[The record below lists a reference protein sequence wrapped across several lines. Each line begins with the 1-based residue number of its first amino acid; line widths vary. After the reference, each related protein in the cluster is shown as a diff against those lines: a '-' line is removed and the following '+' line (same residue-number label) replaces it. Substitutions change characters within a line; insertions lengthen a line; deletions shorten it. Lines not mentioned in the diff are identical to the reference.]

1 MAPFLDVDYVTE
13 CGTTPASKHT
23 RMDGSTP
30 PDSVQG
36 ELDDIAVVGMAC
48 RVAGDNDTPEKLW
61 QSLLNKQVASSE
73 MPAMR
78 WEPYYRRDSRNAKV
92 LNNTTQRGYFVKDVE
107 NFDSTFFGI
116 SPKEAVLMD
125 PQQRITVEVTW
136 EALEDAGIPPSS
148 LAGSNTAVFMGVN
161 SDDYGKLLLE
171 DIPGVEAWMGI
182 GTAYCGIPNRI
193 SYLLDLRGPSTA
205 LDAACAS
212 SLVAVHHG
220 RQSLLTGETDVAIVG
235 GVNVLA
241 GPGLTRVLD
250 IAGATSKDGVCR
262 SFDNDANGYGRG
274 EGASVI
280 ILKRMSDA
288 IHDND
293 RILALVKGSAVGQ
306 DGRTNGIMAPNG
318 DAQESVARTALGGI
332 DPSTIQYVEA
342 HATSTSVGDPVEIKA
357 MSKVYGANRKATS
370 PCYIGSIK
378 PNIGHL
384 EAGAGAMGFMKAVMA
399 VRNGVIPPQANLKSL
414 NQKIDWTTCG
424 IKVPFESTQWPDTRT
439 TRRAAICS
447 YGYGGTVSHAVIEA
461 APMGDNSPA
470 EMDNGDHAPT
480 VLLLSA
486 PQEKRLPADAV
497 TLGTWMAGDGKGT
510 SLSSIAS
517 TMATRRA
524 QHDCRAAFIIDSHAK
539 AAELSEKLATGGNS
553 ADIITGRIL
562 GKNENTGAV
571 WLFSGHG
578 AQWLAMGKELLA
590 NEPLLLETVEFL
602 EPIIQEEAGF
612 SALEALTHEDFKS
625 SDKVQILTFV
635 MQVGLATILASKGA
649 RPSAVVGHSLGEIAA
664 AVVAGALTIA
674 EGALVVCRRA
684 VLYRQVMGQG
694 AMVLVNMPF
703 AQMTETLGDRSDIT
717 ASIESSPSS
726 CVVSGTIGA
735 IKEFSTK
742 WEDAGHKVLK
752 VNSDVAFHS
761 PLLNVLTKPL
771 YASLCGV
778 LNPKVPT
785 VPLYT
790 TTLED
795 AREQAPRDAHYWVQN
810 MLKPVLLNAAM
821 KVAAEDGYRIFLEV
835 STHPVI
841 SHSVTETLMDMG
853 IEDHAVI
860 PTLLRNKPAQRAIL
874 KSLATMWCRG
884 VAVDWNML
892 FPGVNWA
899 DNVPKTK
906 WRHQAFWKNI
916 GTGPANSAITHD
928 VDTHTLLG
936 QQIPVAGESTT
947 LFTTK
952 LDDNTKPFPGS
963 HPLHGT
969 EIIPAAVLFNT
980 FFHAT
985 GAKSLNNVNLRVP
998 VAISAPRDIQVV
1010 AQGGEVR
1017 LMSRLI
1023 EASEDTQVKRNASWL
1038 THTTANA
1045 VTQSYSDSPN
1055 CGVDI
1060 DLASIQARLNV
1071 ELKPSFSIDYL
1082 AGVGVPA
1089 MGFPWAVT
1097 KHVGNNKEMLAR
1109 VDVSPATAANASL
1122 PWSATSWAP
1131 VFDAA
1136 TSIGSTLFYETP
1148 RLRMPAQVASTVVYE
1163 GAAPPKIAYIYV
1175 QDASTS
1181 KTSLAVDV
1189 TITNEAGKALAKF
1202 ISMRFS
1208 EIEGTPGAKDNADGL
1223 VHQLAWPP
1231 ARLSETPS
1239 LLKHVV
1245 LVSSENNP
1253 LMRDYTTQLAQRHVK
1268 TSCIGSAEGLSS
1280 ALLQGGSEGTIIMY
1294 LPEQVESM
1302 DAVSAMANTYC
1313 KNLLD
1318 VVKYVAASGADLR
1331 VFAVTLGAL
1340 TGSATPT
1347 ALAHSPLVGL
1357 GRIIAAE
1364 QPALWGALIDVD
1376 STAFPVQAVKY
1387 ISGADVIKMEDTI
1400 AKVNR
1405 LRPMPQDRL
1414 YPLDK
1419 QNQLHPRAEGTY
1431 IISGGLGSLGREVA
1445 DFLVERGA
1453 RRIVLLSRRA
1463 LPPRIEWASQTGELL
1478 ESVQKIQLL
1487 EQAGATVFSVAID
1500 LGAPDAAASLLAKLD
1515 MLSLPPVLGVVHA
1528 AGVLEDQLVLSA
1540 TEDSFNRVLAPKV
1553 TGALALHKA
1562 FPPTTVDFFML
1573 FSSCGQLFGF
1583 PGQASYA
1590 SGNAF
1595 LDSLADHRRG
1605 LGDNAVALQWTSWR
1619 GMGMASSTDFIEAE
1633 LESKGI
1639 TSITRDEA
1647 FRAWDHVAKYDMS
1660 HGVVLRSR
1668 VLEPNEPLPMDILE
1682 EIAIRRSSAP
1692 SEGGAN
1698 NNAEA
1703 GTSVSSSSSKETI
1716 PPAGPERN
1724 AYLTTKISECVASV
1738 LDLPDVG
1745 DVDPKVALPE
1755 LGMDSV
1761 MTVALRRQLQTSLGV
1776 KVPPTLV
1783 WGHPTVSHLVKWF
1796 ADKVGA

>member
-1 MAPFLDVDYVTE
+1 
-13 CGTTPASKHT
+13 
-23 RMDGSTP
+23 MD
-30 PDSVQG
+30 
-36 ELDDIAVVGMAC
+36 
-48 RVAGDNDTPEKLW
+48 N
-61 QSLLNKQVASSE
+61 
-73 MPAMR
+73 
-78 WEPYYRRDSRNAKV
+78 
-92 LNNTTQRGYFVKDVE
+92 VE

-136 EALEDAGIPPSS
+136 EALEDAGIPPNS

-220 RQSLLTGETDVAIVG
+220 RQSLMTRETDVAIVG

-250 IAGATSKDGVCR
+250 IAGATSKDGICR

-280 ILKRMSDA
+280 VLKRTSDA
-288 IHDND
+288 IRDND
-293 RILALVKGSAVGQ
+293 RILAVLKGSAVGQ

-318 DAQESVARTALGGI
+318 DAQESVARTALGHI
-332 DPSTIQYVEA
+332 DPTTIQYVEA

-357 MSKVYGANRKATS
+357 MSSVYGANRTAS
-370 PCYIGSIK
+370 SLCYIGSIK

-399 VRNGVIPPQANLKSL
+399 IRNGIIPPQANLNKL
-414 NQKIDWTTCG
+414 NQKIDWDAAG
-424 IKVPFESTQWPDTRT
+424 IKIPIELVQWPETRSPP
-439 TRRAAICS
+439 RAAICS

-461 APMGDNSPA
+461 APISANHLEELVVEDN
-470 EMDNGDHAPT
+470 EPT

-497 TLGTWMAGDGKGT
+497 TLGTWMACGGKET
-510 SLSSIAS
+510 PLTSIAS

-539 AAELSEKLATGGNS
+539 AVEVIDRFATGGNS
-553 ADIITGRIL
+553 PDIITGRVL
-562 GKNENTGAV
+562 GKNENTGVV
-571 WLFSGHG
+571 WMFSGHG
-578 AQWLAMGKELLA
+578 AQWLAMGRELLA
-590 NEPLLLETVEFL
+590 DEPLLRETVEFL

-612 SALEALTHEDFKS
+612 SALHALTHEDFES
-625 SDKVQILTFV
+625 SDKVQVLTFV
-635 MQVGLATILASKGA
+635 MQVGLAAILASKGV

-664 AVVAGALTIA
+664 AVVAGTLTIA

-684 VLYRQVMGQG
+684 VLYRQVMGKG
-694 AMVLVNMPF
+694 AMVLVNIPF
-703 AQMTETLGDRSDIT
+703 KKMTEMLGDRSDIT
-717 ASIESSPSS
+717 ASIQSSPSS
-726 CVVSGTIGA
+726 CVVSGTISA
-735 IKEFSTK
+735 IKEFSMQ
-742 WEDAGHKVLK
+742 WEHGGHKVLK

-761 PLLNVLTKPL
+761 PLLNVLAEPL
-771 YASLCGV
+771 YAALSGV
-778 LNPKVPT
+778 LKPKAPT

-795 AREQAPRDAHYWVQN
+795 PRQQAPRDAHYWVQN
-810 MLKPVLLNAAM
+810 MLKPVLLDATM
-821 KVAAEDGYRIFLEV
+821 KAAAEDGYRIFLEV

-841 SHSVTETLMDMG
+841 SHSVSETLMEMG
-853 IEDHAVI
+853 VEDHAVI
-860 PTLLRNKPAQRAIL
+860 PTLLRNKPVRRAIL
-874 KSLATMWCRG
+874 KSLATIWCRG
-884 VAVDWNML
+884 VSVDWNML
-892 FPGVNWA
+892 FPGVSWA
-899 DNVPKTK
+899 DNVPKTQ

-916 GTGPANSAITHD
+916 GAGSTNSTITHD
-928 VDTHTLLG
+928 VDSHTLLG
-936 QQIPVAGESTT
+936 QHIPVAGERTSI
-947 LFTTK
+947 FTSK

-985 GAKSLNNVNLRVP
+985 GATLLTNVNLRVP

-1010 AQGGEVR
+1010 AQAGEVR

-1023 EASEDTQVKRNASWL
+1023 EASEDAQVKRNASWL
-1038 THTTANA
+1038 THTSANVVNQPSGDIA
-1045 VTQSYSDSPN
+1045 A
-1055 CGVDI
+1055 CEVDI
-1060 DLASIQARLNV
+1060 DLPSIEARLGT

-1109 VDVSPATAANASL
+1109 VDVAPATGANASL

-1131 VFDAA
+1131 IFDAA

-1148 RLRMPAQVASTVVYE
+1148 RLRMPAQVASTAIYE
-1163 GAAPPKIAYIYV
+1163 GAVPPKIAYIYV
-1175 QDASTS
+1175 QEASTS
-1181 KTSLAVDV
+1181 KNSLAVDV

-1202 ISMRFS
+1202 TSMRFS
-1208 EIEGTPGAKDNADGL
+1208 EIEGTSAAKESADGL

-1231 ARLSETPS
+1231 ARLAEIPS
-1239 LLKHVV
+1239 ALNHVV
-1245 LVSSENNP
+1245 LVSSESNV
-1253 LMRDYTTQLAQRHVK
+1253 LTKDYAGQLAKRRVK
-1268 TSCIGSAEGLSS
+1268 TSCVASAEALSS
-1280 ALLQGGSEGTIIMY
+1280 VLSEGSPKGTIVMY
-1294 LPEQVESM
+1294 LPGEVDSI
-1302 DAVSAMANTYC
+1302 DDVSATANSFC
-1313 KNLLD
+1313 KDLLD
-1318 VVKYVAASGADLR
+1318 IFKCVAASGIDLR
-1331 VFAVTLGAL
+1331 VFAVTVGAL

-1347 ALAHSPLVGL
+1347 ALAHAPLVGL

-1376 STAFPVQAVKY
+1376 SSAFPIQAVKY
-1387 ISGADVIKMEDTI
+1387 ISGADVIKVEDTV

-1405 LRPMPQDRL
+1405 LRAMPQDRI

-1419 QNQLHPRAEGTY
+1419 QYQLHPRAEGTY
-1431 IISGGLGSLGREVA
+1431 VISGGLGSLGREVA
-1445 DFLVERGA
+1445 AFLVERGA
-1453 RRIVLLSRRA
+1453 RRLVLLSRRA
-1463 LPPRIEWASQTGELL
+1463 LPPRNAWASQTGELL
-1478 ESVQKIQLL
+1478 EIVQKIQLL
-1487 EQAGATVFSVAID
+1487 EQAGATICSVAVDI
-1500 LGAPDAAASLLAKLD
+1500 ASPDAAASLSAKLD
-1515 MLSLPPVLGVVHA
+1515 ALSLPPVLGIVHA
-1528 AGVLEDQLVLSA
+1528 AGVLEDQLVLS
-1540 TEDSFNRVLAPKV
+1540 TTPESFNRVLAPKV
-1553 TGALALHKA
+1553 AGALALHKA
-1562 FPPTTVDFFML
+1562 FPPATVDFFMM

-1595 LDSLADHRRG
+1595 LDSLAEHRRG
-1605 LGDNAVALQWTSWR
+1605 LGDNAIALQWTSWR

-1647 FRAWDHVAKYDMS
+1647 FQAWDHVSKYDIS

-1668 VLEPNEPLPMDILE
+1668 VLEANELLPMDILE
-1682 EIAIRRSSAP
+1682 DIAVRRPSSTPA
-1692 SEGGAN
+1692 EGGTN
-1698 NNAEA
+1698 NHVESGA
-1703 GTSVSSSSSKETI
+1703 SSSSSSKEI
-1716 PPAGPERN
+1716 PPAGAERA
-1724 AYLTTKISECVASV
+1724 AYLTAKICECVASV

-1745 DVDPKVALPE
+1745 DVDPKAALPE

-1761 MTVALRRQLQTSLGV
+1761 MTVALRKQLQTSLGV

-1783 WGHPTVSHLVKWF
+1783 WGHPTVSHLAKWF
-1796 ADKVGA
+1796 SDKVGV

>member
-1 MAPFLDVDYVTE
+1 VE
-13 CGTTPASKHT
+13 
-23 RMDGSTP
+23 
-30 PDSVQG
+30 
-36 ELDDIAVVGMAC
+36 
-48 RVAGDNDTPEKLW
+48 N
-61 QSLLNKQVASSE
+61 
-73 MPAMR
+73 
-78 WEPYYRRDSRNAKV
+78 
-92 LNNTTQRGYFVKDVE
+92 VE

-136 EALEDAGIPPSS
+136 EALEDAGIPPNS

-212 SLVAVHHG
+212 SLVAIHHG
-220 RQSLLTGETDVAIVG
+220 RQSLMTGETDVAIVG

-250 IAGATSKDGVCR
+250 IAGATSKDGICR
-262 SFDNDANGYGRG
+262 SFDNEANGYGRG

-288 IHDND
+288 IRDDD
-293 RILALVKGSAVGQ
+293 RILAVVKGSAVGQ

-318 DAQESVARTALGGI
+318 DAQESVARTALGHI
-332 DPSTIQYVEA
+332 DPTTIQYVEA

-357 MSKVYGANRKATS
+357 MSSVYGANRIATS

-399 VRNGVIPPQANLKSL
+399 IRNGVIPPQANLKSL
-414 NQKIDWTTCG
+414 NQKVDWKTAG
-424 IKVPFESTQWPDTRT
+424 VAVPFETTQWPETRT
-439 TRRAAICS
+439 PPRAAICS
-447 YGYGGTVSHAVIEA
+447 YGYGGTVSHAIIQA
-461 APMGDNSPA
+461 APVTANQPEEMVAEDN
-470 EMDNGDHAPT
+470 EPT

-486 PQEKRLPADAV
+486 PQEKRLPADAM

-510 SLSSIAS
+510 SLASIAS

-524 QHDCRAAFIIDSHAK
+524 QHDCRAALIIDSHAK
-539 AAELSEKLATGGNS
+539 AIELSDRLTTGGKS

-562 GKNENTGAV
+562 GKNESTGIV

-578 AQWLAMGKELLA
+578 AQWLAMGRELLA
-590 NEPLLLETVEFL
+590 EERLLRETVEFL
-602 EPIIQEEAGF
+602 EPIIQEETGF
-612 SALEALTHEDFKS
+612 SALHALTNEDFDS
-625 SDKVQILTFV
+625 SDKVQVLTYV
-635 MQVGLATILASKGA
+635 MQVGLAAILASKGV

-664 AVVAGALTIA
+664 AVVAGTLTIA

-694 AMVLVNMPF
+694 AMVLVNIPF
-703 AQMTETLGDRSDIT
+703 KKMTEMLGDRLDIT

-726 CVVSGTIGA
+726 CVVSGTITA
-735 IKEFSTK
+735 IKEFSMQ
-742 WEDAGHKVLK
+742 WESAGHKVLK

-771 YASLCGV
+771 YAALSGV
-778 LNPKVPT
+778 LKPKNPT

-795 AREQAPRDAHYWVQN
+795 PRQQAPRDAHYWVQN
-810 MLKPVLLNAAM
+810 MLKPVLLNTTM
-821 KVAAEDGYRIFLEV
+821 KAAAEDGYRIFLEV

-841 SHSVTETLMDMG
+841 SHSVNETLMDMG
-853 IEDHAVI
+853 IEDHVVV
-860 PTLLRNKPAQRAIL
+860 PTLLRNKPARRALL
-874 KSLATMWCRG
+874 KSIATIWCRG
-884 VAVDWNML
+884 ASIEWKML
-892 FPGVNWA
+892 FPGVSWA

-916 GTGPANSAITHD
+916 GTGSTNAAKTHD
-928 VDTHTLLG
+928 VDSHTLLG
-936 QQIPVAGESTT
+936 QQIPVAGENATI
-947 LFTTK
+947 FTTK

-985 GAKSLNNVNLRVP
+985 GAISLNNVNLRVP

-1010 AQGGEVR
+1010 AQAGEVR

-1023 EASEDTQVKRNASWL
+1023 EASDDAQVKRNASWL
-1038 THTTANA
+1038 THTSANVVIQQDGDISA
-1045 VTQSYSDSPN
+1045 
-1055 CGVDI
+1055 DI
-1060 DLASIQARLNV
+1060 DLSSIQARLTT

-1097 KHVGNNKEMLAR
+1097 KHVGNNKEMLAL
-1109 VDVSPATAANASL
+1109 VDVSPGTGANVSL

-1131 VFDAA
+1131 IFDAA

-1148 RLRMPAQVASTVVYE
+1148 RLRMPAQVVSTTLYE
-1163 GAAPPKIAYIYV
+1163 GAVPPKVAYVYV
-1175 QDASTS
+1175 QEASLS

-1202 ISMRFS
+1202 TSMRFS
-1208 EIEGTPGAKDNADGL
+1208 EIEGTAGAKDGADVL

-1231 ARLSETPS
+1231 ARLSEVPS
-1239 LLKHVV
+1239 SLNHVV
-1245 LVSSENNP
+1245 LVSSESNG
-1253 LMRDYTTQLAQRHVK
+1253 LMKDYSEQLAKRRVK
-1268 TSCIGSAEGLSS
+1268 TSCVNSADDLSS
-1280 ALLQGGSEGTIIMY
+1280 VLCEGSPAGTIVMY
-1294 LPEQVESM
+1294 LPGEVDSI
-1302 DAVSAMANTYC
+1302 DDVSATANSFC
-1313 KNLLD
+1313 KDLLD
-1318 VVKYVAASGADLR
+1318 IVKYVAGSGIDVR
-1331 VFAVTLGAL
+1331 VFAVTVGAL
-1340 TGSATPT
+1340 TGSVTPT
-1347 ALAHSPLVGL
+1347 ALAHAPLVGL

-1364 QPALWGALIDVD
+1364 QPALWGSLIDVD
-1376 STAFPVQAVKY
+1376 SSAFPIQAVKY
-1387 ISGADVIKMEDTI
+1387 ISGADVIKVEDTV

-1405 LRPMPQDRL
+1405 LRAMPQDRL
-1414 YPLDK
+1414 YSLDK
-1419 QNQLHPRAEGTY
+1419 QCQLHPRTEGTY
-1431 IISGGLGSLGREVA
+1431 VISGGLGSLGREVA
-1445 DFLVERGA
+1445 AFLVERGA

-1463 LPPRIEWASQTGELL
+1463 LPPRNSWASQAGELL
-1478 ESVQKIQLL
+1478 EIVQNIQSL
-1487 EQAGATVFSVAID
+1487 EQAGATVFTVALD
-1500 LGAPDAAASLLAKLD
+1500 LGAADAAATLSAKLD
-1515 MLSLPPVLGVVHA
+1515 ALSLPPILGVVHA
-1528 AGVLEDQLVLSA
+1528 AGVLEDQLVLS
-1540 TEDSFNRVLAPKV
+1540 TTPESFNRVLAPKV
-1553 TGALALHKA
+1553 AGALALHKA
-1562 FPPTTVDFFML
+1562 FPPTTVDFFMM

-1639 TSITRDEA
+1639 TSISRDEA
-1647 FRAWDHVAKYDMS
+1647 FRAWDHVAKYDIS

-1668 VLEPNEPLPMDILE
+1668 VLEHNELLPMDILE
-1682 EIAIRRSSAP
+1682 EIAIRRPSPNSA
-1692 SEGGAN
+1692 ECGTN
-1698 NNAEA
+1698 NNGEA
-1703 GTSVSSSSSKETI
+1703 GTSSSSSSTTPSCNEI
-1716 PPAGPERN
+1716 PPAGPERT
-1724 AYLTTKISECVASV
+1724 AYLITKISECVASV
-1738 LDLPDVG
+1738 LDLADVG

-1761 MTVALRRQLQTSLGV
+1761 MTVALRRQLQISLGV

-1783 WGHPTVSHLVKWF
+1783 WGHPTVSHLAKWF
-1796 ADKVGA
+1796 ADKVGV

>member
-1 MAPFLDVDYVTE
+1 
-13 CGTTPASKHT
+13 
-23 RMDGSTP
+23 
-30 PDSVQG
+30 
-36 ELDDIAVVGMAC
+36 
-48 RVAGDNDTPEKLW
+48 
-61 QSLLNKQVASSE
+61 
-73 MPAMR
+73 
-78 WEPYYRRDSRNAKV
+78 
-92 LNNTTQRGYFVKDVE
+92 
-107 NFDSTFFGI
+107 
-116 SPKEAVLMD
+116 MD

-136 EALEDAGIPPSS
+136 EALEDAGIPPNS

-212 SLVAVHHG
+212 SLVAIHHG
-220 RQSLLTGETDVAIVG
+220 RQSLMTGETDVAIVG

-262 SFDNDANGYGRG
+262 SFDNEANGYGRG

-280 ILKRMSDA
+280 ILKRISDA
-288 IHDND
+288 IRDND
-293 RILALVKGSAVGQ
+293 RILAVVKGSAVGQ

-318 DAQESVARTALGGI
+318 DAQESVARTALGYI
-332 DPSTIQYVEA
+332 DPTTIQYVEA

-357 MSKVYGANRKATS
+357 MSNIYGANRTTAS

-384 EAGAGAMGFMKAVMA
+384 EAGAGAMGFMKAVMSI
-399 VRNGVIPPQANLKSL
+399 RNGIIPPQANLKTL
-414 NQKIDWTTCG
+414 NQKIDWKTAG
-424 IKVPFESTQWPDTRT
+424 INVPFESTQWPETQSPP
-439 TRRAAICS
+439 RAAICS

-461 APMGDNSPA
+461 APVVDNHL
-470 EMDNGDHAPT
+470 EDLVVEDKEPT
-480 VLLLSA
+480 LLLLSA
-486 PQEKRLPADAV
+486 PQEKRLPADAM
-497 TLGTWMAGDGKGT
+497 TLGTWMAGDGNET
-510 SLSSIAS
+510 SLASIAS

-524 QHDCRAAFIIDSHAK
+524 QHDCRAAFIIDSRAK
-539 AAELSEKLATGGNS
+539 AIELSETLAKSGNS
-553 ADIITGRIL
+553 ADIITGRVL

-590 NEPLLLETVEFL
+590 DEPLLRETVAFL

-612 SALEALTHEDFKS
+612 SALHALMQEDFES

-635 MQVGLATILASKGA
+635 MQIGLAAILASKGV

-664 AVVAGALTIA
+664 AVVAGTLTIA

-694 AMVLVNMPF
+694 AMVLVNIPF
-703 AQMTETLGDRSDIT
+703 KKMTKMLGDRLDIT

-726 CVVSGTIGA
+726 CVISGTISA
-735 IKEFSTK
+735 IEEHSMQ
-742 WEDAGHKVLK
+742 WEAAGHKVLK
-752 VNSDVAFHS
+752 VKSDVAFHS

-771 YASLCGV
+771 YAALSGV
-778 LNPKVPT
+778 LKPKTAT

-795 AREQAPRDAHYWVQN
+795 PRQQAPRDAHYWVQN
-810 MLKPVLLNAAM
+810 MLKPVLLNNTM
-821 KVAAEDGYRIFLEV
+821 KAAAEDGYRIFLEV

-841 SHSVTETLMDMG
+841 SHSVTETLMEVG

-860 PTLLRNKPAQRAIL
+860 PTLLRNKPARRALL

-884 VAVDWNML
+884 VSIDWKMV
-892 FPGVNWA
+892 FSGANWA

-906 WRHQAFWKNI
+906 WRHQAFWKTI
-916 GTGPANSAITHD
+916 GTGSSNSAITHD
-928 VDTHTLLG
+928 VDSHTLLG
-936 QQIPVAGESTT
+936 QQVPVAGENTT
-947 LFTTK
+947 IFTTK

-980 FFHAT
+980 FFLAT
-985 GAKSLNNVNLRVP
+985 GATSLTNVNLRVP

-1010 AQGGEVR
+1010 AQSGEVR

-1023 EASEDTQVKRNASWL
+1023 EASEDAEVKRNASWL
-1038 THTTANA
+1038 THTSAN
-1045 VTQSYSDSPN
+1045 VPTQPYDEKAPSE
-1055 CGVDI
+1055 VDI
-1060 DLASIQARLNV
+1060 DLPGIQTRLST

-1097 KHVGNNKEMLAR
+1097 KHIGNNKEMLAC
-1109 VDVSPATAANASL
+1109 VDVSPETAANASV

-1131 VFDAA
+1131 IFDAA

-1148 RLRMPAQVASTVVYE
+1148 RLRMPAQVESTAIYE
-1163 GAAPPKIAYIYV
+1163 GAVPPKIAYIYV

-1202 ISMRFS
+1202 KSMRFS
-1208 EIEGTPGAKDNADGL
+1208 EIEGTPEAKDSADNL

-1231 ARLSETPS
+1231 ARISEIASP
-1239 LLKHVV
+1239 LNHVV
-1245 LVSSENNP
+1245 LVSSEKNT
-1253 LMRDYTTQLAQRHVK
+1253 LMKDYAAQLAKRRVK
-1268 TSCIGSAEGLSS
+1268 TSNVQSAEGLSS
-1280 ALLQGGSEGTIIMY
+1280 VLTEGTPEGTIVMY
-1294 LPEQVESM
+1294 LPGEVDSI
-1302 DAVSAMANTYC
+1302 DDVSVAANSFC
-1313 KNLLD
+1313 QDLLD
-1318 VVKYVAASGADLR
+1318 IVKYVDASGINPR
-1331 VFAVTLGAL
+1331 VFAVTVGAL
-1340 TGSATPT
+1340 TGSAEPT
-1347 ALAHSPLVGL
+1347 ALAHAPLVGL

-1364 QPALWGALIDVD
+1364 QPALWGAVVDVD
-1376 STAFPVQAVKY
+1376 SSAFPLQAVKY
-1387 ISGADVIKMEDTI
+1387 ISGADVIKVEDTV

-1405 LRPMPQDRL
+1405 LRAMPQDRL
-1414 YPLDK
+1414 HALDK
-1419 QNQLHPRAEGTY
+1419 QNQLHPRAKGTY
-1431 IISGGLGSLGREVA
+1431 VISGGLGSLGREVA
-1445 DFLVERGA
+1445 AFLVERGA

-1463 LPPRIEWASQTGELL
+1463 LPPRNVWASQTGDLL
-1478 ESVQKIQLL
+1478 EIVQKIQIL
-1487 EQAGATVFSVAID
+1487 EQAGATVFSIGLD
-1500 LGAPDAAASLLAKLD
+1500 LGAADAAASLSAKLD
-1515 MLSLPPVLGVVHA
+1515 TLSLPPVLGIVHA
-1528 AGVLEDQLVLSA
+1528 AGVLEDQLVLS
-1540 TEDSFNRVLAPKV
+1540 TTSESFNRVLAPKV
-1553 TGALALHKA
+1553 AGALALHKA
-1562 FPPTTVDFFML
+1562 FPPTTVDFFMM

-1590 SGNAF
+1590 AGNAF
-1595 LDSLADHRRG
+1595 LDSLAEHRRG
-1605 LGDNAVALQWTSWR
+1605 LGDNAIALQWTSWQ

-1647 FRAWDHVAKYDMS
+1647 FRAWDHVAKYDIS

-1668 VLEPNEPLPMDILE
+1668 VLEAKELLPMDILE
-1682 EIAIRRSSAP
+1682 EIAVRRFAIP
-1692 SEGGAN
+1692 AEGGAAN
-1698 NNAEA
+1698 NVDFGA
-1703 GTSVSSSSSKETI
+1703 SSSSSFQETV
-1716 PPAGPERN
+1716 PPAGPERT
-1724 AYLTTKISECVASV
+1724 AYLITKISECVASV

-1783 WGHPTVSHLVKWF
+1783 WGHPTVSHLAKWF
-1796 ADKVGA
+1796 ADKVGV

>member
-1 MAPFLDVDYVTE
+1 
-13 CGTTPASKHT
+13 
-23 RMDGSTP
+23 MD
-30 PDSVQG
+30 
-36 ELDDIAVVGMAC
+36 
-48 RVAGDNDTPEKLW
+48 N
-61 QSLLNKQVASSE
+61 
-73 MPAMR
+73 
-78 WEPYYRRDSRNAKV
+78 
-92 LNNTTQRGYFVKDVE
+92 VE
-107 NFDSTFFGI
+107 DFDSTFFGI

-125 PQQRITVEVTW
+125 PQQRITTEVTW
-136 EALEDAGIPPSS
+136 EALEDAGIPPNS

-212 SLVAVHHG
+212 SLVAIHHG
-220 RQSLLTGETDVAIVG
+220 RQSLMTRETDVAIVG

-250 IAGATSKDGVCR
+250 IAGATSKDGICR
-262 SFDNDANGYGRG
+262 SFDNEANGYGRG

-280 ILKRMSDA
+280 ILKRASDA
-288 IHDND
+288 IRDDD
-293 RILALVKGSAVGQ
+293 RILAVIKGSAVGQ

-318 DAQESVARTALGGI
+318 DAQASVARTALGHI
-332 DPSTIQYVEA
+332 DPTTIQYVEA

-357 MSKVYGANRKATS
+357 MSGVYGTNRTATS
-370 PCYIGSIK
+370 LCYLGSIK

-399 VRNGVIPPQANLKSL
+399 VKNGIIPPQANLNEL
-414 NQKIDWTTCG
+414 NQKIDWKTAG
-424 IKVPFESTQWPDTRT
+424 IKVPFETTQWPETRNPP
-439 TRRAAICS
+439 RAAICS
-447 YGYGGTVSHAVIEA
+447 YGYGGTVSHAVIQA
-461 APMGDNSPA
+461 APLITNQSEKLVLEDN
-470 EMDNGDHAPT
+470 EPT

-486 PQEKRLPADAV
+486 PQEKRLPADAMA
-497 TLGTWMAGDGKGT
+497 LASWMAGDGKET
-510 SLSSIAS
+510 PLACIAS

-524 QHDCRAAFIIDSHAK
+524 QHDCRAAFIVDSHAK
-539 AAELSEKLATGGNS
+539 TVELSDKFAKGGQS

-562 GKNENTGAV
+562 GKNENTGVV

-578 AQWLAMGKELLA
+578 AQWLAMGRELLA
-590 NEPLLLETVEFL
+590 DEPLLRETVEFL

-612 SALEALTHEDFKS
+612 SALHALAHEDFES

-635 MQVGLATILASKGA
+635 MQVGLAAILSSKGV

-664 AVVAGALTIA
+664 AVVAGTLTIA

-694 AMVLVNMPF
+694 AMVLVNIPF
-703 AQMTETLGDRSDIT
+703 KQMKEILGDQLDIT

-726 CVVSGTIGA
+726 CVVSGTITA
-735 IKEFSTK
+735 IKEHSK
-742 WEDAGHKVLK
+742 QWEDAGHKVLK
-752 VNSDVAFHS
+752 VKSDIAFHS
-761 PLLNVLTKPL
+761 PLLKVLTKPL
-771 YASLCGV
+771 YAALSGV
-778 LNPKVPT
+778 LKPKSPT
-785 VPLYT
+785 VSLYT
-790 TTLED
+790 TTQED
-795 AREQAPRDAHYWVQN
+795 PRQQAPRDAHYWVEN
-810 MLKPVLLNAAM
+810 MLKPVLLDTAM
-821 KVAAEDGYRIFLEV
+821 KAAAEDGYRIFLEV

-841 SHSVTETLMDMG
+841 SHSVTETLIDMG
-853 IEDHAVI
+853 IEDHAVV
-860 PTLLRNKPAQRAIL
+860 PTLLRNKPARRAIL
-874 KSLATMWCRG
+874 RSLATIWSRG
-884 VAVDWNML
+884 VSVDWKML
-892 FPGVNWA
+892 FAGVSWA
-899 DNVPKTK
+899 EDVPKTK

-916 GTGPANSAITHD
+916 GTGSTNSAITHD
-928 VDTHTLLG
+928 VESHTLLG
-936 QQIPVAGESTT
+936 QQVPVAGENITI
-947 LFTTK
+947 FTTK

-985 GAKSLNNVNLRVP
+985 GATSLNNVNLRVP
-998 VAISAPRDIQVV
+998 VAISAPRDIQVI
-1010 AQGGEVR
+1010 AQAGEVR

-1023 EASEDTQVKRNASWL
+1023 EASEDAQLKRNASWL

-1045 VTQSYSDSPN
+1045 VTQSHGDIPA
-1055 CGVDI
+1055 CGFDI
-1060 DLASIQARLNV
+1060 DVPSIQARLGT

-1082 AGVGVPA
+1082 ASVGVPA

-1109 VDVSPATAANASL
+1109 VDVSPATVANTPL

-1131 VFDAA
+1131 IFDAA

-1148 RLRMPAQVASTVVYE
+1148 RLRMPAQVASTAIFE

-1175 QDASTS
+1175 QEASTS
-1181 KTSLAVDV
+1181 KISLAVDV

-1202 ISMRFS
+1202 TSMRFS
-1208 EIEGTPGAKDNADGL
+1208 EIEGTSGSKDNADGL

-1231 ARLSETPS
+1231 ARLSETPNS
-1239 LLKHVV
+1239 LNHVV
-1245 LVSSENNP
+1245 LVSGESHV
-1253 LMRDYTTQLAQRHVK
+1253 LMNSYVKQLAERRIQ
-1268 TSCIGSAEGLSS
+1268 TSCVGSAEALSS
-1280 ALLQGGSEGTIIMY
+1280 VLCEGSHEGTIIMY
-1294 LPEQVESM
+1294 LPGEVNSIEDVPTAANHLCES
-1302 DAVSAMANTYC
+1302 
-1313 KNLLD
+1313 LLD
-1318 VVKYVAASGADLR
+1318 IVKYVAANGIELR
-1331 VFAVTLGAL
+1331 VFAVTIGAL
-1340 TGSATPT
+1340 SGSATPT
-1347 ALAHSPLVGL
+1347 ALAHAPLVGL

-1364 QPALWGALIDVD
+1364 QPALWGALIDAD
-1376 STAFPVQAVKY
+1376 SSAFPLQAVKY
-1387 ISGADVIKMEDTI
+1387 VSGADVIKVEDTV

-1405 LRPMPQDRL
+1405 LRAMPQDRL
-1414 YPLDK
+1414 RPLDK
-1419 QNQLHPRAEGTY
+1419 QYQLQPRAEGTY
-1431 IISGGLGSLGREVA
+1431 VISGGLGSLGREVA
-1445 DFLVERGA
+1445 AFLVERGA

-1463 LPPRIEWASQTGELL
+1463 LPPRKAWASQTGELL
-1478 ESVQKIQLL
+1478 EIVQKVQLL
-1487 EQAGATVFSVAID
+1487 EQAGATVFTVALD
-1500 LGAPDAAASLLAKLD
+1500 LGAADAAASLLAKLD
-1515 MLSLPPVLGVVHA
+1515 TLCLPPVLGVIHA
-1528 AGVLEDQLVLSA
+1528 AGVLEDQLVLS
-1540 TEDSFNRVLAPKV
+1540 TTPESFNRVLAPKV
-1553 TGALALHKA
+1553 AGGLALHKA
-1562 FPPTTVDFFML
+1562 FPPGTVEFFMM

-1595 LDSLADHRRG
+1595 LDSLAEHRRG
-1605 LGDNAVALQWTSWR
+1605 LGDNAIALQWTSWR

-1647 FRAWDHVAKYDMS
+1647 FRAWDHVARYDIS

-1668 VLEPNEPLPMDILE
+1668 VLEANELLPMDILE
-1682 EIAIRRSSAP
+1682 EIAVRQPSSTSA
-1692 SEGGAN
+1692 AN
-1698 NNAEA
+1698 DNVEVCA
-1703 GTSVSSSSSKETI
+1703 SSSSSSSSSKEI
-1716 PPAGPERN
+1716 PPAGPERT
-1724 AYLTTKISECVASV
+1724 AHLTAKISECVASV

-1761 MTVALRRQLQTSLGV
+1761 MTVALRKQLQTSLGV

-1783 WGHPTVSHLVKWF
+1783 WGHPTVSHLAKWF
-1796 ADKVGA
+1796 SDKVGA

>member
-1 MAPFLDVDYVTE
+1 
-13 CGTTPASKHT
+13 
-23 RMDGSTP
+23 MDN
-30 PDSVQG
+30 
-36 ELDDIAVVGMAC
+36 I
-48 RVAGDNDTPEKLW
+48 
-61 QSLLNKQVASSE
+61 
-73 MPAMR
+73 
-78 WEPYYRRDSRNAKV
+78 
-92 LNNTTQRGYFVKDVE
+92 E

-125 PQQRITVEVTW
+125 PQQRVTVEVTW
-136 EALEDAGIPPSS
+136 EALEDAGIPPNS

-220 RQSLLTGETDVAIVG
+220 RQSLMTGETDVAIVG

-250 IAGATSKDGVCR
+250 IAGATSKDGICR
-262 SFDNDANGYGRG
+262 SFDNEANGYGRG

-280 ILKRMSDA
+280 ILKRISDA
-288 IHDND
+288 IRDND
-293 RILALVKGSAVGQ
+293 RILAVVKGSAVGQ

-318 DAQESVARTALGGI
+318 DAQVSVARTALGQI
-332 DPSTIQYVEA
+332 DPNTIQYVEA

-357 MSKVYGANRKATS
+357 MSSVYGANRAANS

-399 VRNGVIPPQANLKSL
+399 VRNGIIPPQANLKSL
-414 NQKIDWTTCG
+414 NQKVDWKTAG
-424 IKVPFESTQWPDTRT
+424 VKVPFETTQWPETQNPP
-439 TRRAAICS
+439 RAAICS
-447 YGYGGTVSHAVIEA
+447 YGYGGTVSHAVIQA
-461 APMGDNSPA
+461 APITVNSP
-470 EMDNGDHAPT
+470 EELVIEDNEPT
-480 VLLLSA
+480 ILLLSA
-486 PQEKRLPADAV
+486 PQEKRLPADAK
-497 TLGTWMAGDGKGT
+497 TLGAWMAEDGKGMP
-510 SLSSIAS
+510 LASIAS

-539 AAELSEKLATGGNS
+539 AAELSEKFATGGS
-553 ADIITGRIL
+553 SGDIITGRIL
-562 GKNENTGAV
+562 GKNEKTGAV

-590 NEPLLLETVEFL
+590 DEPLLRETVEFL
-602 EPIIQEEAGF
+602 EPIIQAEAGF
-612 SALEALTHEDFKS
+612 SALHALTNEDFES

-635 MQVGLATILASKGA
+635 MQVGLAAILASKGV

-664 AVVAGALTIA
+664 AVIAGTLTIA

-684 VLYRQVMGQG
+684 VLYRQVMGEG
-694 AMVLVNMPF
+694 AMVLVNIPF
-703 AQMTETLGDRSDIT
+703 KKMAEMLGDRLDIT

-726 CVVSGTIGA
+726 CVVSGTVSA
-735 IKEFSTK
+735 IKEFSTQWK
-742 WEDAGHKVLK
+742 DAGYKVLK

-761 PLLNVLTKPL
+761 PLLNILTKPL
-771 YASLCGV
+771 YAALSGV
-778 LNPKVPT
+778 LKPRTPT

-795 AREQAPRDAHYWVQN
+795 PREQAPRDAHYWVQN
-810 MLKPVLLNAAM
+810 MLKPVLLDTTMRAA
-821 KVAAEDGYRIFLEV
+821 VEDGYRIFLEV

-841 SHSVTETLMDMG
+841 SHSVSETIIEMG

-860 PTLLRNKPAQRAIL
+860 PTLLRNKPARRALL
-874 KSLATMWCRG
+874 KSIATMWSRG
-884 VAVDWNML
+884 VSIDWKML
-892 FPGVNWA
+892 FPGANWA

-906 WRHQAFWKNI
+906 WRHQTFWKTI
-916 GTGPANSAITHD
+916 GTGSNNSAITHD
-928 VDTHTLLG
+928 VESHTLLG
-936 QQIPVAGESTT
+936 QQIPVAGETT
-947 LFTTK
+947 NIFTTK

-985 GAKSLNNVNLRVP
+985 GAISLTNVNLRVP

-1010 AQGGEVR
+1010 ADVGEVR

-1023 EASEDTQVKRNASWL
+1023 EASEDAQVKRNASWL
-1038 THTTANA
+1038 THTTANVVIQA
-1045 VTQSYSDSPN
+1045 SEDTPASE
-1055 CGVDI
+1055 VDI
-1060 DLASIQARLNV
+1060 DIPSIQARLTT

-1109 VDVSPATAANASL
+1109 VDVSPATAANAPL

-1131 VFDAA
+1131 IFDAA

-1148 RLRMPAQVASTVVYE
+1148 RLRMPAQVECTAIYE
-1163 GAAPPKIAYIYV
+1163 GAVPPKTGYIYV
-1175 QDASTS
+1175 QEASLS
-1181 KTSLAVDV
+1181 KSSLAVDV
-1189 TITNEAGKALAKF
+1189 TITDEAGRALAKF
-1202 ISMRFS
+1202 TSMRFS
-1208 EIEGTPGAKDNADGL
+1208 EIEGTVGAKDSADGL

-1239 LLKHVV
+1239 TLNHVV
-1245 LVSSENNP
+1245 FVSSESNA
-1253 LMRDYTTQLAQRHVK
+1253 LMKDYVGQLAKRRVK
-1268 TSCIGSAEGLSS
+1268 TSCVGSAEALSS
-1280 ALLQGGSEGTIIMY
+1280 VFPEGSSEGTIVMY
-1294 LPEQVESM
+1294 LPGEVNSIE
-1302 DAVSAMANTYC
+1302 DVSAAANSFC
-1313 KNLLD
+1313 KGLLD
-1318 VVKYVAASGADLR
+1318 ITKYVAASGINLR
-1331 VFAVTLGAL
+1331 VFAVTAGAL
-1340 TGSATPT
+1340 TGSSTPT
-1347 ALAHSPLVGL
+1347 ALAHAPLVGL

-1376 STAFPVQAVKY
+1376 SSVFPVQAVKY
-1387 ISGADVIKMEDTI
+1387 ISGADVIKVEDTV

-1405 LRPMPQDRL
+1405 LRVMPQDKL

-1419 QNQLHPRAEGTY
+1419 QCQLHPRAEGTY
-1431 IISGGLGSLGREVA
+1431 VISGGLGSLGREVA
-1445 DFLVERGA
+1445 AFLVERGA

-1463 LPPRIEWASQTGELL
+1463 LPLRSAWNSQTGELL
-1478 ESVQKIQLL
+1478 EIVQKIQLL
-1487 EQAGATVFSVAID
+1487 EQAGATVFSVALDI
-1500 LGAPDAAASLLAKLD
+1500 GAADAAEQLSAKLD
-1515 MLSLPPVLGVVHA
+1515 ALCLPPVLGIVHA
-1528 AGVLEDQLVLSA
+1528 AGVLEDQLVLS
-1540 TEDSFNRVLAPKV
+1540 TTPESFNRVLAPKV
-1553 TGALALHKA
+1553 AGALALHKA
-1562 FPPTTVDFFML
+1562 FPPATVDFFMM

-1595 LDSLADHRRG
+1595 LDSLAEHRRG

-1647 FRAWDHVAKYDMS
+1647 FRAWDHVAKYDIS

-1668 VLEPNEPLPMDILE
+1668 MLEANELLPMDILE
-1682 EIAIRRSSAP
+1682 EIAVRRSSPTAA
-1692 SEGGAN
+1692 EGASVDSGA
-1698 NNAEA
+1698 
-1703 GTSVSSSSSKETI
+1703 SSSSSSSQQV
-1716 PPAGPERN
+1716 PPAGPERT
-1724 AYLTTKISECVASV
+1724 AHLITKISECVATV
-1738 LDLPDVG
+1738 LDLPDAG

-1761 MTVALRRQLQTSLGV
+1761 MTVALRNQLQKSLGV

-1783 WGHPTVSHLVKWF
+1783 WGHPTVSHLAKWF
-1796 ADKVGA
+1796 SDKVGA